1 MELRLETGFRPAL
14 SSAAVCAVAVTA
26 LAVAMAVG
34 RFAFTAMLPLMIRD
48 GLIVAQTG
56 SWLAAS
62 NYLGYLMGALTA
74 SRIAASPQAI
84 MYGSL
89 LGIAALTAAMG
100 LPGGAAFW
108 IALRFAAGVLSAWAL
123 VATSTWALGHL
134 ARVGRLN
141 LAGIVY
147 AGVGLG
153 IVFVGGFCLI
163 AAQPGVTSA
172 MLWLALGG
180 IAALAAILPTFLL
193 ARDRFRFPKPSPAPG
208 AGGIIE
214 AGNFGLVIC
223 YGALGFG
230 YILPATFLP
239 ALAREV
245 IDDPQ
250 IFGLAWPLFGAAA
263 AISTVVTVWTAPR
276 ANRLR
281 LWAAS
286 HVVMAAG
293 VILPSLWLS
302 TATIGIAAL
311 FVGSTFMVATMF
323 GLQEARA
330 RQPANPT
337 RILAG
342 MTAAFAIGQLAG
354 PLATGVL
361 SLLPVGHAAVLDAG
375 LIVAA
380 FALAVS
386 AAYLWTQ
393 ASHPARQ
400 EARPS

>member
-1 MELRLETGFRPAL
+1 MELRLESASRPAL
-14 SSAAVCAVAVTA
+14 SARAVCAVAVTA

-48 GLIVAQTG
+48 GVLVAQTG

-62 NYLGYLMGALTA
+62 NYLGYLVGALTA
-74 SRIAASPQAI
+74 SWLAASPQAI
-84 MYGSL
+84 IYGSL

-100 LPGGAAFW
+100 VLDGAALW
-108 IALRFAAGVLSAWAL
+108 IGLRFAAGVLSAWAL

-134 ARVGRLN
+134 ARVGRLD
-141 LAGIVY
+141 LAGIVF

-163 AAQPGVTSA
+163 AAQPGVTAA

-180 IAALAAILPTFLL
+180 ISAVAAILPTFLL
-193 ARDRFRFPKPSPAPG
+193 ARDRIRFPVPSHGLPV
-208 AGGIIE
+208 GGTI
-214 AGNFGLVIC
+214 ASGNFGLVIC

-250 IFGLAWPLFGAAA
+250 IFGLAWPVFGAAA
-263 AISTVVTVWTAPR
+263 ALSTAVTVWTARR
-276 ANRLR
+276 ASRLR
-281 LWAAS
+281 LWAVS
-286 HVVMAAG
+286 HIVMAAG
-293 VILPSLWLS
+293 VVLPSLWLS
-302 TATIGIAAL
+302 AATIGIAAL
-311 FVGSTFMVATMF
+311 FVGSTFTVATMF

-337 RILAG
+337 RILAS

-361 SLLPVGHAAVLDAG
+361 SFLPVSHAVVLNIG
-375 LIVAA
+375 LVVAA
-380 FALAVS
+380 IALALS
-386 AAYLWTQ
+386 AAYLWK
-393 ASHPARQ
+393 HARQ
-400 EARPS
+400 EGRPS